1 MAPATGNASNPAAS
15 SIERKIE
22 VMTVS
27 LSTRPPLHNSAA
39 TSVKRAKPRPA
50 LQHYAE
56 SFLPATIIDRG
67 IVNLTRGDRRCSNS
81 SPFRSANASAS
92 LGAKQSKRKLH
103 KFVAVLVNLTMP
115 KRRQNFVAGPASVGR
130 AHGHRELGLARS
142 CSCLKSI
149 PPFVFQIRGTESIP
163 P

>member
-81 SPFRSANASAS
+81 SPFRSANCVRK
-92 LGAKQSKRKLH
+92 LGNKWKLH
-103 KFVAVLVNLTMP
+103 KFVLYWL
-115 KRRQNFVAGPASVGR
+115 
-130 AHGHRELGLARS
+130 
-142 CSCLKSI
+142 I
-149 PPFVFQIRGTESIP
+149 
-163 P
+163 